1 MLAIATSVRRASAP
15 RSAPSATAKTA
26 KATGTT
32 SRWSKLSHRALLTRS
47 SGRCHHVTAVLS
59 NPTSTAV
66 TSVTSASRVAIQRVL
81 VTLWV
86 QASR

>member
-1 MLAIATSVRRASAP
+1 M
-15 RSAPSATAKTA
+15 
-26 KATGTT
+26 
-32 SRWSKLSHRALLTRS
+32 TRS

-59 NPTSTAV
+59 NPMSTAV
-66 TSVTSASRVAIQRVL
+66 TSVTSVSRVAIQRVL